1 MNKIFRKELVI
12 GVCVLAALAILIFGI
27 DFLKGINV
35 FKAANYY
42 EVSYTN
48 VQGLDI
54 SAPVTVNGFKVGQV
68 REMRYDY
75 DHPGNVIVEISLDRE
90 LQVPQGSKAVLVADL
105 LGTGSIDLQLAPGK
119 NMLAVGSRIDGV
131 QQKSLMDNVSE
142 NLLPSI
148 ETVFPKVDTLLTSAN
163 TLVGD
168 PHLPAAIAR
177 LDAITANLEVTTRQ
191 LNATMGQLPTVATK
205 VNVLADNLI
214 AMSNDLNALSGKL
227 KDVPVDSLANEL
239 AATAAN
245 LRTLTE
251 SLNNTDSSLGQLM
264 HDRQLYDNLN
274 STVSSLDSLFV
285 DIKKN
290 PKRYIN
296 IKLL

>member
-1 MNKIFRKELVI
+1 MNKIFRKELII

-48 VQGLDI
+48 VQGLDV

-75 DHPGNVIVEISLDRE
+75 DHPGHVVVEISLDRE
-90 LQVPQGSKAVLVADL
+90 LQVPEGSKAVLVADL

-119 NMLAVGSRIDGV
+119 NMIPVGTRIEGV
-131 QQKSLMDNVSE
+131 QQKGLMDNVSE

-148 ETVFPKVDTLLTSAN
+148 EPIFPKIDTLLTSAN

-168 PHLPAAIAR
+168 PHLPVALAR

-191 LNATMGQLPTVATK
+191 LNATMSQMPNVAAK
-205 VNVLADNLI
+205 VNTLADNLI
-214 AMSNDLNALSGKL
+214 TMSNDLTALSGQV
-227 KDVPVDSLANEL
+227 KDLPVDSIAREL
-239 AATAAN
+239 QATAAN
-245 LRTLTE
+245 LHALTND
-251 SLNNTDSSLGQLM
+251 LNNSESTLGQLM
-264 HDRQLYDNLN
+264 HDRKLYDNLN